1 MEIFVGLAPLPPGF
15 DWRIDPEEAAPL
27 SAALADCLCRG
38 QPWRQCRDQLMNA
51 YPIGKIQRRERF
63 AAVMAGLRDYSAE
76 ELDGEFLDLHATYL
90 ALKGRNGET
99 PAAFLD
105 ELRRRIPLKSAPND
119 QPE

>member
-1 MEIFVGLAPLPPGF
+1 
-15 DWRIDPEEAAPL
+15 
-27 SAALADCLCRG
+27 
-38 QPWRQCRDQLMNA
+38 MNA
-51 YPIGKIQRRERF
+51 YLVGKTQRRERF

-90 ALKGRNGET
+90 ALEGRNGET

-119 QPE
+119 QRE

>member
-1 MEIFVGLAPLPPGF
+1 
-15 DWRIDPEEAAPL
+15 
-27 SAALADCLCRG
+27 
-38 QPWRQCRDQLMNA
+38 
-51 YPIGKIQRRERF
+51 
-63 AAVMAGLRDYSAE
+63 LRDYSAE
-76 ELDGEFLDLHATYL
+76 ELDGEFLDLHVTYL